1 MFDVGNMMQEFKV
14 LENQEDK
21 KTYFMSMNFGGP
33 TSLEMLVEQVRIRHS
48 EKEQTQISRPLFDHP
63 DYPKTDDATRILSY
77 RCAHGKE
84 LDDGTLEMT
93 TVNIID
99 TKNDTP
105 RSVKNMQA
113 GSMISKFMT
122 SFGEKLEKVNAKLAA
137 A

>member
-1 MFDVGNMMQEFKV
+1 
-14 LENQEDK
+14 
-21 KTYFMSMNFGGP
+21 
-33 TSLEMLVEQVRIRHS
+33 
-48 EKEQTQISRPLFDHP
+48 
-63 DYPKTDDATRILSY
+63 
-77 RCAHGKE
+77 
-84 LDDGTLEMT
+84 MT

>member
-1 MFDVGNMMQEFKV
+1 MK
-14 LENQEDK
+14 
-21 KTYFMSMNFGGP
+21 
-33 TSLEMLVEQVRIRHS
+33 QVRIKHS
-48 EKEQTQISRPLFDHP
+48 EKEQTQIQRPLDHP
-63 DYPKTDDATRILSY
+63 DHPKHDGATRIVMFQ
-77 RCAHGKE
+77 CQHGKE